1 MTQPTPTSTP
11 PSATIDPSV
20 AWLVERAHVPDDA
33 MALAAPA
40 GDGGALVQTLMANG
54 KAPEALR
61 VVAAALPPREGV
73 WWAWVSA
80 RHAAQLAAPGGVPA
94 PAVTAA
100 LTAVE
105 QWIANP
111 DEDRRRAAWA
121 AGERAGLETAA
132 GCAAAA
138 VFFTTGSVAPPD
150 VTPVPPPAGIDRT
163 LVGNAVAL
171 AAAANPQ
178 HFEALAGA
186 YIAQGLEVV
195 KQFGGWD
202 KAIAI
207 ARDHFQA
214 QQERHLRSSKPPAGG
229 PPVTQHAER

>member
-1 MTQPTPTSTP
+1 MTQPTPSNAQA
-11 PSATIDPSV
+11 SAAMAPSV
-20 AWLVERAHVPDDA
+20 AWLVERAHVADDA
-33 MALAAPA
+33 VALAPPG
-40 GDGGALVQTLMANG
+40 GDGGALVQALMANG

-61 VVAAALPPREGV
+61 VLAAALPPREGV

-80 RHAAQLAAPGGVPA
+80 RHAAQLSAPDGVPA

-138 VFFTTGSVAPPD
+138 VFFTSGSVAPPD
-150 VTPVPPPAGIDRT
+150 VTLVPPPAGIDRM

-195 KQFGGWD
+195 KQSGGWD

-207 ARDHFQA
+207 SRDHFQA
-214 QQERHLRSSKPPAGG
+214 QHERHLRSSKPPAG
-229 PPVTQHAER
+229 PPATQRAER

>member
-1 MTQPTPTSTP
+1 M
-11 PSATIDPSV
+11 
-20 AWLVERAHVPDDA
+20 LVHVPALLDA
-33 MALAAPA
+33 ATLARVR
-40 GDGGALVQTLMANG
+40 ALVFGGPWADG
-54 KAPEALR
+54 KMTAGTQSAQAKNNRQLPE
-61 VVAAALPPREGV
+61 
-73 WWAWVSA
+73 
-80 RHAAQLAAPGGVPA
+80 
-94 PAVTAA
+94 
-100 LTAVE
+100 
-105 QWIANP
+105 
-111 DEDRRRAAWA
+111 D
-121 AGERAGLETAA
+121 
-132 GCAAAA
+132 CAAAA